1 MLSTHALPASLS
13 DGRTPRQH
21 GPPRHALDT
30 NARKFVGCGVLI
42 GSVAVRLSLA
52 CLCSCLRA
60 RWFSNEE
67 GPLSLSRPLFS
78 SRILA
83 FRMVYCLGMVYQLF
97 GVKHGIRPHALSLS
111 LSLSLSAL
119 SLIIIIIIK
128 HGTRTRALSLLSTRR
143 SSHLVRCIVS
153 ETYTNDLVSSMVWRR
168 LIATALI

>member
-1 MLSTHALPASLS
+1 MNTLCTLRMLSTHALPASLS

-21 GPPRHALDT
+21 VPPRHALDT

-60 RWFSNEE
+60 RCFPIEE
-67 GPLSLSRPLFS
+67 GPLSLSRSLFS

-97 GVKHGIRPHALSLS
+97 GV
-111 LSLSLSAL
+111 
-119 SLIIIIIIK
+119 K

-153 ETYTNDLVSSMVWRR
+153 ETYTNDLVSSAVGRR
-168 LIATALI
+168 LIATALK